1 MLNKR
6 GPKIEPWETS
16 SSKSIILL
24 KKVVCEIEA
33 ATFQLKCLGRIIEK
47 QINMKDFKFS
57 KVTGLELATL
67 LKIEPLYK
75 IFKIVSSC

>member
-6 GPKIEPWETS
+6 GPKIEPCETS

-24 KKVVCEIEA
+24 KKVPL
-33 ATFQLKCLGRIIEK
+33 FQLKCLGRIIEK
-47 QINMKDFKFS
+47 QINMKEFKFS

-67 LKIEPLYK
+67 LKIELLYK